1 MRGQDFLAPW
11 CTERGGRAA
20 GCVFA
25 SLLLVNRGSL
35 QPQRVKAGVQIEEE
49 WEGRE
54 VVEEE
59 RRCVKDQG
67 QSCELEEMNDE
78 EVK

>member
-1 MRGQDFLAPW
+1 M
-11 CTERGGRAA
+11 
-20 GCVFA
+20 FA
-25 SLLLVNRGSL
+25 SLPLVNRGSL
-35 QPQRVKAGVQIEEE
+35 QPQRVKASLQIEEE

-59 RRCVKDQG
+59 RRCVKDRG
-67 QSCELEEMNDE
+67 QSCELEEMKDE

>member
-1 MRGQDFLAPW
+1 M
-11 CTERGGRAA
+11 
-20 GCVFA
+20 
-25 SLLLVNRGSL
+25 NRGSL
-35 QPQRVKAGVQIEEE
+35 QPQRVKASLQIEE

-59 RRCVKDQG
+59 RRCVKDRG
-67 QSCELEEMNDE
+67 QSCELEKMKDE